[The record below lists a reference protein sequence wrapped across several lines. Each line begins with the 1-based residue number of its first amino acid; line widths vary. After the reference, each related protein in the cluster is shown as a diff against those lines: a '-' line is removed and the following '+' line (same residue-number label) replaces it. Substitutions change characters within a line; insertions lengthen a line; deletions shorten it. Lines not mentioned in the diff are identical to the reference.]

1 MEFTYLQAII
11 TGLIQGITELFP
23 VSSLCHAV
31 LTTAWIGGSWAKFT
45 TDPHSPY
52 LAVTIALHAAS
63 ALALFLVFRKRW
75 IGLLTGGFNSL
86 RGKKDDRSHVFW
98 RIVLATI
105 PVAALGFVF
114 EKKLRELFSKPTYA
128 ATFLLINGIILIVA
142 ERLSRKR
149 VAPSSDA
156 GSNAEIV
163 AELSYPAAITVGLGQ
178 SLALFAGISRFGIS
192 MSAGLV
198 KKLSHSTASDFA
210 FLLAL
215 PVIAGAAVYKL
226 PDLLASEYQSI
237 RGAIIVGSIVSFV
250 ATYASVTFLVKWF
263 KTRTL
268 YPFAIYCLV
277 FGLTSLIKFA

>member
-1 MEFTYLQAII
+1 MEFTYVQAII

-23 VSSLCHAV
+23 VSSLGHAV
-31 LTTAWIGGSWAKFT
+31 LTPAWIGGSWAKFT
-45 TDPHSPY
+45 TDANSPY

-75 IGLLTGGFNSL
+75 MGLIAGGFKSL
-86 RGKKDDRSHVFW
+86 RGNSDLRSQVFW
-98 RIVLATI
+98 RVVAATI
-105 PVAALGFVF
+105 PVAALGFIF
-114 EKKLRELFSKPTYA
+114 EKKLRELFSKPSYA
-128 ATFLLINGIILIVA
+128 ASFLVVNGVILIIA

-149 VAPSSDA
+149 VAPTSDE

-163 AELSYPAAITVGLGQ
+163 AELSYPAAVTVGLGQ

-192 MSAGLV
+192 MSAGLI
-198 KKLSHSTASDFA
+198 KKLSHATASDFA

-226 PDLLASEYQSI
+226 PDLASSQYQSI
-237 RGAIIVGSIVSFV
+237 RGAIIVGSIVSFI
-250 ATYASVTFLVKWF
+250 ATYVSVTFLVKWF

-268 YPFAIYCLV
+268 YPFAIYCLIV
-277 FGLTSLIKFA
+277 GTASLIKFY